1 MLQRSIFA
9 YTAAVSVLLW
19 GCNFNQPKTPVASGA
34 LSLDVLGVTVVD
46 LETQNARHR
55 IHLSWPEV
63 PEVRTYEVIR
73 RLEGRPASVQKA
85 QTETGWVD
93 DALIAGQG
101 ASYRVQALSAESKVM
116 TSSEEKAVTLLAS
129 EVPAPVGLK
138 PSNNAVLDVGEVPTF
153 MWDRVEDVQW
163 YYVSVVRANDDR
175 LIYSALTSST
185 SIKFGERSPLQLE
198 KFPQILPL
206 ENNGGL
212 ERGVV
217 HKWTVSSVRTT
228 GGSDPNR
235 VTALDIR
242 ASELQRFSVGG

>member
-1 MLQRSIFA
+1 MLA
-9 YTAAVSVLLW
+9 CVAAASLLVW
-19 GCNFNQPKTPVASGA
+19 GCNFNQAKAPAASGVVN
-34 LSLDVLGVTVVD
+34 LDVLGVTVVD

-63 PEVRTYEVIR
+63 PQVRSYEIIR
-73 RLEGRPASVQKA
+73 RLEGRPASVQKSQA
-85 QTETGWVD
+85 GTSWVD

-101 ASYRVQALSAESKVM
+101 ASYKVQGLSAESKVM
-116 TSSEEKAVTLLAS
+116 ASSDERSVTLLAS
-129 EVPAPVGLK
+129 EVKAPAGLK

-153 MWDRVEDVQW
+153 MWERVDEAQW

-175 LIYSALTSST
+175 LVYAALTSST

-198 KFPQILPL
+198 KFPDILPL

-228 GGSDPNR
+228 GGSDPSR
-235 VTALDIR
+235 VTALDVR